1 VLNQGEIP
9 QTNITVTCILDSG
22 MEYVSSSGSTTG
34 TFADGKLSFAPI
46 AKLGAKD
53 QVSWQV
59 IVRAVG
65 TGDMRFK
72 VSAMSD
78 ALTKPVE
85 KDEATHF
92 YK

>member
-1 VLNQGEIP
+1 MLNQGEIP
-9 QTNITVTCILDSG
+9 QTNVAITCMLDSG
-22 MEYVSSSGSTTG
+22 MEYVSSSGTTTG

-53 QVSWQV
+53 QASWQV
-59 IVRAVG
+59 IVKATG
-65 TGDMRFK
+65 AGDMRFK